1 MVHKWLKNWLD
12 NRVKKGQLIALFFP
26 FIAFAQFQSAKD
38 CNAAY
43 RICDATQSYY
53 FEANTDAGLV
63 DESYQIIIGM
73 STSQTIYCVAGNAY
87 PTPEWH
93 PAWFVFTAQ
102 YSGEFG
108 FLICP
113 DNPTTD
119 WQWALFENPVCGN
132 LSDTSHQLRCNT
144 SPPVVAV
151 NGCTGIGFKN
161 GFLGGLMVY
170 KLM

>member
-1 MVHKWLKNWLD
+1 MQLINQI
-12 NRVKKGQLIALFFP
+12 NRGIKKGQLFALFILLFS
-26 FIAFAQFQSAKD
+26 FAQFQSAKD

-43 RICDATQSYY
+43 RICDATTSYY
-53 FEANTDAGLV
+53 FEANTNAGLV
-63 DESYQIIIGM
+63 DDSYLYDLGGGVF
-73 STSQTIYCVAGNAY
+73 TQTIYCVAGNAY

-161 GFLGGLMVY
+161 GFGGVLMVY
-170 KLM
+170 KHT